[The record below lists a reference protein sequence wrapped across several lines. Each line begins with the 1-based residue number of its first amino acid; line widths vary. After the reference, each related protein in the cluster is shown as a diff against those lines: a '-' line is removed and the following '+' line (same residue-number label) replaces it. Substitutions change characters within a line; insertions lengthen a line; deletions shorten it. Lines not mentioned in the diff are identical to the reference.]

1 MIKIVAVEREF
12 GCGGGAIAAKL
23 ASRLGWRLLDSEL
36 TDEIAKLANVESSRV
51 REIDEKVD
59 PLLYRLT
66 KVFWRGSQEASVL
79 LPDHSIFDADRMVAL
94 VQQVMDKVVVE
105 GSCVIVGRGAPWFLR
120 GREDT
125 YSVFFYAPR
134 SEKLRRVLKRVS
146 NAAEAEHLIDTVDVE
161 RGTFIKH
168 YFGKNLPTRCLY
180 HSMLNTILGDELCI
194 STIVGM
200 ITEMS

>member
-134 SEKLRRVLKRVS
+134 SEKLRRV
-146 NAAEAEHLIDTVDVE
+146 
-161 RGTFIKH
+161 
-168 YFGKNLPTRCLY
+168 
-180 HSMLNTILGDELCI
+180 
-194 STIVGM
+194 
-200 ITEMS
+200 